1 MNVKKYIV
9 IAFCSFLPMLV
20 MAKDYPA
27 SLFGISSDGITL
39 NTRSIQFGIDYIS
52 QNGGGRLVFSVGRY
66 LSGSVYLKSNVT
78 IQLEEGAVLSGSL
91 NPFDYDLKIFMAFIF
106 AYDVH
111 DIGIT
116 GKGIIEGQGRL
127 VAGNVTDL
135 IHRGIIKDVLR
146 NDRPAEGNRPM
157 LINFRNCENVRL
169 SGVEL
174 RNAACWVQTYD
185 QCKNVMLDSIRVNS
199 RAYWNNDGIDI
210 VDCDSVTVS
219 NSYIDAADD
228 GICLKSHDAKMVCRN
243 IWIHNNTIRSS
254 ANAIKFGTAS
264 NGGFSN
270 IHIIHN
276 KIYNTYRS
284 AVALEAVDGGF
295 IEKVE
300 IDSLEAVRTG
310 NAIFLRIG
318 ERVSGKKARL
328 ENISIDHVSVEIA
341 AGKPDSGYEYEGPV
355 EDMPRNVSPGVII
368 AGMPDALISHITLR
382 NMDLQFPGGGDSS
395 FAKITPGAVPEK
407 AAAYPEF
414 SMFRELPAWGV
425 YIRHASD
432 IHFSNLHLQCGKKD
446 YRTAVVL
453 DDVHES
459 QFNVRVKELD
469 RKKVFY
475 MVGCSGIIHV
485 NL

>member
-1 MNVKKYIV
+1 MSLKKYIV
-9 IAFCSFLPMLV
+9 ITFCSLLPVFV

-27 SLFGISSDGITL
+27 SLFGIRSDGVTL

-78 IQLEEGAVLSGSL
+78 IQLEEGAVLLGSL
-91 NPFDYDLKIFMAFIF
+91 NPFDYDRKIFMAFIF
-106 AYDVH
+106 AFDVH
-111 DIGIT
+111 DIGIS
-116 GKGIIEGQGRL
+116 GKGIIEGQGRP
-127 VAGNVTDL
+127 VAGNVMDL

-169 SGVEL
+169 GGVTL

-185 QCKNVMLDSIRVNS
+185 QCKNVVLDSVRVDS

-219 NSYIDAADD
+219 NCYIDAADD

-243 IWIHNNTIRSS
+243 IWIHGNTIRSS

-264 NGGFSN
+264 YGGFSN

-284 AVALEAVDGGF
+284 AIALEAVDGGF

-300 IDSLEAVRTG
+300 IDSLEAVHTG

-318 ERVSGKKARL
+318 EHVSGKKGRL
-328 ENISIDHVSVEIA
+328 ENIRIDHVSVEIA
-341 AGKPDSGYEYEGPV
+341 TGKPDSGYEYEGPV
-355 EDMPRNVSPGVII
+355 EDMPRNISPGVII
-368 AGMPDALISHITLR
+368 AGMPDASISHITIK
-382 NMDLQFPGGGDSS
+382 N
-395 FAKITPGAVPEK
+395 I
-407 AAAYPEF
+407 
-414 SMFRELPAWGV
+414 
-425 YIRHASD
+425 
-432 IHFSNLHLQCGKKD
+432 KKD
-446 YRTAVVL
+446 YRTVVVL

-459 QFNVRVKELD
+459 KFDVRGLD
-469 RKKVFY
+469 SKKAFY
-475 MVGCSGIIHV
+475 MVRCSGIGY
-485 NL
+485 